1 MERERASVIRT
12 PVESLRKGLEVL
24 ELLSR
29 ANSATGLPLV
39 EVASRMGYKRTSA
52 HNLLKTLALC
62 GYARNDGEGRYGLGW
77 KATQLLR
84 NRLASGVLGPAVAP
98 LLSELASQLDESVVL
113 TTLVDGCRR
122 VVARARGTQ
131 LIQVDPH
138 LFDGEDKSMWGTVTG
153 RVLAAFSDAEELRWI
168 FQCEGAPG
176 EEWPEAGTSAAGM
189 EDALATVR
197 KARMAEEN
205 EEAASLAVPVLTGE
219 RLLGALGVHLP
230 EFRWNRARRTEF
242 LPAMRHT
249 ATRLARVW
257 HE

>member
-1 MERERASVIRT
+1 MEREEAIRT

-29 ANSATGLPLV
+29 ANSPTGLPLV
-39 EVASRMGYKRTSA
+39 EVASRMGYKRTST

-62 GYARNDGEGRYGLGW
+62 GYAKNDGDGRYCLGW
-77 KATQLLR
+77 KTTQLLR

-98 LLSELASQLDESVVL
+98 LLSELATQLDESVVL
-113 TTLVDGCRR
+113 TSLVDGCRR
-122 VVARARGTQ
+122 VVARARGSQ

-138 LFDGEDKSMWGTVTG
+138 LFNGEDKSMWGTVTG
-153 RVLAAFSDAEELRWI
+153 RVLAAFLDEEELQWVL
-168 FQCEGAPG
+168 QCEGMPG
-176 EEWPEAGTSAAGM
+176 QEWPEASASEAKM
-189 EDALATVR
+189 ASALAGIHD
-197 KARMAEEN
+197 AGMAEEK
-205 EEAASLAVPVLTGE
+205 EEAASLAVPVLAGR

-230 EFRWNRARRTEF
+230 GFRWTSVRRAEF

-249 ATRLARVW
+249 AARLARVW